1 MPSQRFKGF
10 PKHVIFMSKCLEVLT
25 GGRSMPGKCLR
36 DVALGQLAGCEMGLT
51 LESEEGEVP
60 HLRWSQA
67 PPLPWPRPGSADMSK
82 SSGKGFGQ
90 RRNVFVSETVEQ
102 KEDTPE
108 DGETSQLDAI
118 PEDIEQSNEVFDD
131 DAAPENA
138 EGDDDVQSDDGAG
151 RIIGELSQVLTIT
164 AKKLAGVTL
173 GRKFTTT
180 RPKSSPGGKPSSK
193 SIEERKR
200 NSHCAVC
207 GEKGHWQGDDE
218 CRVSKGSSR
227 ASTYR
232 SPPSQKSA
240 SQPTLGHGGQLQQPK
255 QSYVVNHKDGS
266 FEIQD
271 QGEQFGNLFKCMVT
285 FAVHEVKNGGPQSFA
300 GLMIRDS
307 ACQRTCCGS
316 TWLEAHCEKLQQDH
330 KVRPYRVKCSE
341 MFQFGKGSP
350 SEAHERVYIP
360 SAIAG
365 VSMLVGSAV
374 LQEDIPLLA
383 SNTFMQH
390 MGATISMTT
399 NMVHLSALEFQ
410 QHFIT
415 FMDIWRLIF
424 WIFFMEK
431 IKKQFGKS
439 FHIHGFGKTHIQ
451 NVSSQSFCI
460 LKCLVKSRL

>member
-1 MPSQRFKGF
+1 
-10 PKHVIFMSKCLEVLT
+10 
-25 GGRSMPGKCLR
+25 
-36 DVALGQLAGCEMGLT
+36 
-51 LESEEGEVP
+51 
-60 HLRWSQA
+60 
-67 PPLPWPRPGSADMSK
+67 MSK

-374 LQEDIPLLA
+374 LKEDIPLLA

-390 MGATISMTT
+390 MGATISMPT